1 MFYINGRY
9 CHYLALREA
18 FQKLKYPCLQKAGKL
33 LKKCA
38 AYSHP
43 CLQKLINI
51 STRGVQCSSNPCTP
65 QPIPT
70 SSPLFV
76 SGLLC
81 RGVSA
86 QPINLYVK
94 TQSISWI
101 LFLFLNM
108 LAFLSKWLNKYHF
121 DCLNSICIF
130 IN

>member
-1 MFYINGRY
+1 MLESRMFYINGRY

-76 SGLLC
+76 RVVVSGGIC
-81 RGVSA
+81 STYKSVCQNTIHIMNSFSFFKHVSFSF
-86 QPINLYVK
+86 QVIK
-94 TQSISWI
+94 
-101 LFLFLNM
+101 
-108 LAFLSKWLNKYHF
+108 
-121 DCLNSICIF
+121 
-130 IN
+130 